1 MHDFRAYILPKLPP
15 PAARSLCDSWATCL
29 VMQQHNTECHST
41 AEEQFSVLL
50 VNDKTSVMNNS
61 KSNWNTSVWEFTS
74 HGALRSCAYLC
85 LRNHLTYL
93 TAYNSYLFNND
104 FPWLLHEQKM
114 NFHDLSAQHIFLKLT
129 IHDLRMLTR
138 IKIFPVSNYKQD
150 GIYWNKNSSAFLQKI
165 PGHHHPFP
173 RLFMTFHDLGCF
185 PWLSRP
191 GKWSY

>member
-1 MHDFRAYILPKLPP
+1 
-15 PAARSLCDSWATCL
+15 
-29 VMQQHNTECHST
+29 MQQHNTECHST

-138 IKIFPVSNYKQD
+138 IKIFLVSNYKQD
-150 GIYWNKNSSAFLQKI
+150 DNYRNKNSSGIFTKKFQDIIILL
-165 PGHHHPFP
+165 HDFP
-173 RLFMTFHDLGCF
+173 WPWLFSMTFQAWKMVLLNSMTF
-185 PWLSRP
+185 QEE
-191 GKWSY
+191 WSPCYSNWSIRC